1 MKRFILYLLRWQL
14 STPILALCIKTLPFN
29 TLWKT
34 IVANLIG
41 RNDIF

>member
-1 MKRFILYLLRWQL
+1 MKKYVLYLLRWQCSSL
-14 STPILALCIKTLPFN
+14 ILYPCLKLLPFN

-41 RNDIF
+41 RNDIL